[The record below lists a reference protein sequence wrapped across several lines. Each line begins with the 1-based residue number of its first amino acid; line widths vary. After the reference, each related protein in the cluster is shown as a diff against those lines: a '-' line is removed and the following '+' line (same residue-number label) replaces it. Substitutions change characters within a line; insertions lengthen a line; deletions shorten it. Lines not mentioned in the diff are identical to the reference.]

1 MDNLENLASAAPATQ
16 FIAIGFSGL
25 KSGPNLSIIG
35 SGDRPDQQGFIAG
48 VVAAI
53 LTEDW
58 RVGVITVSDSPAGK
72 AAGLGFSHGVI
83 YFCGLC
89 RPYAPPF
96 VAYPVV
102 IELPAQADQAEQDA
116 AVQSIV
122 SQAVK
127 TVFIFPGADNETL
140 LDALDQAGVQII
152 GGSQPASQPAH
163 WIASIQAD
171 VLPPLQKAW
180 PDIVSGRGGLELQA
194 ELAITDIN
202 PKLFSP
208 GREELA
214 KKILADLLAGAI
226 DTQVDPQTGDER

>member
-1 MDNLENLASAAPATQ
+1 
-16 FIAIGFSGL
+16 
-25 KSGPNLSIIG
+25 
-35 SGDRPDQQGFIAG
+35 
-48 VVAAI
+48 
-53 LTEDW
+53 
-58 RVGVITVSDSPAGK
+58 
-72 AAGLGFSHGVI
+72 
-83 YFCGLC
+83 
-89 RPYAPPF
+89 
-96 VAYPVV
+96 
-102 IELPAQADQAEQDA
+102 
-116 AVQSIV
+116 VQSIV